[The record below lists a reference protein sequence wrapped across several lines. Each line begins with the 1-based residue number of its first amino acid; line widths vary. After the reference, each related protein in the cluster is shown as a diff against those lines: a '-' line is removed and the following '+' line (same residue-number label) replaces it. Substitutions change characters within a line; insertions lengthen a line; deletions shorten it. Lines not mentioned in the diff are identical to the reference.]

1 MASFS
6 AGEVSIDRHLLCD
19 DANGIQEVRTEEV
32 LAPGG
37 SGLRAGELPLH
48 LHAVHQLLHL
58 GRLGTAH
65 LLLSLRCHLPV
76 RVGQHA
82 GRLLEIVISSMMY
95 CACAKTYL

>member
-1 MASFS
+1 M
-6 AGEVSIDRHLLCD
+6 
-19 DANGIQEVRTEEV
+19 QEVRTEEV

-58 GRLGTAH
+58 GRLGPAH

-82 GRLLEIVISSMMY
+82 GRALGTIINSIYNSE
-95 CACAKTYL
+95 CAKTYL